1 MSILLDVLT
10 DIGYK
15 PRPQQVAL
23 YEHLLGADENGVV
36 AQAGTGTGKSLA
48 VLSAGVQWNRD
59 TGKPSLVVVPTNV
72 LMDQYLAVDA
82 PRVAKATGAKIAA
95 LKGRNRYL
103 CESASGF
110 SEIIVPPRDI
120 IEQLP
125 AMKALLQGRVL
136 GTSET
141 VIHEPRDTKWWGCP
155 GGEDCDAELTCHY
168 RIAKEKAQRADVIVT
183 NAHLLIIDAQFKRQ
197 QELEEAQ
204 ALETGEE
211 LKRTEDGERPVIM
224 FPELGVVLV
233 DEAHTLEDNL
243 REFATRSIPDS
254 AVQGYQ
260 LGYLLHDLARG
271 MKESTAIAGT
281 ADLAYALQEL
291 ADLDF
296 SPGSG
301 ARGNKTLRDA
311 RDAAIYML
319 ARAKAKAY
327 SSHSA
332 VLYVEPREP
341 GTNRA
346 NKLISTQIDMSLAA
360 RGILTAQPFGLVSAT
375 IPRSLC
381 EALGIPEAHFVD
393 VGHPFDYGRQATL
406 GISRD
411 SGSWKATKADPQNV
425 YRRAME
431 VDGRIRHWKG
441 GALLLFPSY
450 RDLETVYRLIAGPLH
465 LDGYQVLKQERDS
478 DKAALGDKFRRADQP
493 TVLFGTESFAT
504 GFDVPGD
511 ALRLVS
517 IWKLPYPGL
526 SPLTRAISSR
536 DYRRYHDMMLMKVAQ
551 AAGRLIR
558 TSTDVGEVWIAD
570 ARAQGAILG
579 TDDPMLTHFD
589 EFQRSTA
596 APAASETYSA
606 NVEMN

>member
-1 MSILLDVLT
+1 MSVLLDVLAQ
-10 DIGYK
+10 IGYK

-23 YEHLLGADENGVV
+23 YEHLLGADHAGVV

-48 VLSAGVQWNRD
+48 VLSAGVDWNRM

-82 PRVAKATGAKIAA
+82 PRVAAATGAKIAA

-103 CESASGF
+103 CESAPGF
-110 SEIIVPPRDI
+110 SEVIYPPSYIR
-120 IEQLP
+120 EQLP
-125 AMKALLQGRVL
+125 AMKSTLLTSLL
-136 GTSET
+136 GST
-141 VIHEPRDTKWWGCP
+141 VVHEPQDTKWWGCP
-155 GGEDCDAELTCHY
+155 GGEDCDRDLVCHY
-168 RIAKEKAQRADVIVT
+168 RIAKEIAQRADVIVT
-183 NAHLLIIDAQFKRQ
+183 NAHLLIIDSQMKRQ
-197 QELEEAQ
+197 QAMEEAE
-204 ALETGEE
+204 ALQSGEQP
-211 LKRTEDGERPVIM
+211 KRTEDGERPILM

-254 AVQGYQ
+254 AVQGLQ
-260 LGYLLHDLARG
+260 LGYLLHDLART
-271 MKESTAIAGT
+271 MKEATAIAGT
-281 ADLAYALQEL
+281 AELAHALQEL
-291 ADLDF
+291 SGLDF

-301 ARGNKTLRDA
+301 HRGNKALRDA
-311 RDAAIYML
+311 RDAATYML

-327 SSHSA
+327 SSNSA
-332 VLYVEPREP
+332 VLYIEPREP
-341 GTNRA
+341 GTQKAHR
-346 NKLISTQIDMSLAA
+346 LISAQIDMSMAA
-360 RGILTAQPFGLVSAT
+360 RGILTEQPFGLVSAT
-375 IPRSLC
+375 IPRSLRD
-381 EALGIPEAHFVD
+381 ALGIPDARFVD
-393 VGHPFDYGRQATL
+393 VGHPFDYGRQARL
-406 GISRD
+406 GISAD
-411 SGSWKATKADPQNV
+411 DGSWRAVQRDGQSV

-431 VDGRIRHWKG
+431 IDSRIREHQG

-450 RDLETVYRLIAGPLH
+450 RDLERVYKLIAGPLH

-478 DKAALGDKFRRADQP
+478 DKGILGDQFRRADRP

-526 SPLTRAISSR
+526 DPVTRAISQR
-536 DYRRYHDMMLMKVAQ
+536 DYRRYQDMMLMKVAQ

-558 TSTDVGEVWIAD
+558 TDTDCGEVWIAD
-570 ARAQGAILG
+570 SRASAAILG
-579 TDDPMLTHFD
+579 TDDPMLKHFD
-589 EFQRSTA
+589 EFQRIQLVA
-596 APAASETYSA
+596 AASDSYHA